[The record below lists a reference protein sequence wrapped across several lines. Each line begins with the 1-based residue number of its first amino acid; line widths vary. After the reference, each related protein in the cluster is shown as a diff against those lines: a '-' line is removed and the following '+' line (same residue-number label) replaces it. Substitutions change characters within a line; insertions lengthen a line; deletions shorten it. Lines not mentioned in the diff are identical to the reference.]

1 MLILLSAGFAAYYAV
16 LALVGLLLKFH
27 AIEGSLIAFS
37 ALCFVGAYFARSSK
51 LVRRL
56 CTWCGGIAATII
68 IITWIILPVIG
79 GSGTNWVKLVAA
91 ITGLLISLRFSF
103 FIWKRYFRRH
113 DGIRPAPPLNQEWL
127 RWVLLFGV

>member
-1 MLILLSAGFAAYYAV
+1 MLILLSAGFAAYYTV

-27 AIEGSLIAFS
+27 AIEGSLIAFAS
-37 ALCFVGAYFARSSK
+37 ICFVGAYFARSSRP
-51 LVRRL
+51 VRRL
-56 CTWCGGIAATII
+56 CLWCGGITATIT

-91 ITGLLISLRFSF
+91 ITGLLVSLRFSL
-103 FIWKRYFRRH
+103 FIWKKYFQKV
-113 DGIRPAPPLNQEWL
+113 DGERPTPPFNLEWL